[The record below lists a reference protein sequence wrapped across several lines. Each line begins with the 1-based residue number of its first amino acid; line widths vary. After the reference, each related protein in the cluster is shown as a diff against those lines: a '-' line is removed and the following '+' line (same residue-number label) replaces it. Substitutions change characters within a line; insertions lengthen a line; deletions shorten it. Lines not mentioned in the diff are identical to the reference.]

1 MYILYIM
8 LDKLILKYKGNFK
21 VPIIVNNLMKKR
33 NVIMGLDQ
41 QILTIIKPPP
51 QRQPGIGTGTDK

>member
-41 QILTIIKPPP
+41 QILHYHKATSPKTA
-51 QRQPGIGTGTDK
+51 RYWDRD